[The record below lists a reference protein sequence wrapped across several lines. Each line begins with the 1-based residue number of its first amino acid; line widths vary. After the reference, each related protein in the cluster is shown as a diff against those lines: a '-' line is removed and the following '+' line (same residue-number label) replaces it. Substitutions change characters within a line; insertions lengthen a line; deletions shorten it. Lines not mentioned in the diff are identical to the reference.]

1 MKLNDLNLSNIA
13 FAVVNLARSSKDLT
27 YFVVI
32 RLKTMTLT
40 EVTVYLLKENSRL
53 TVLLVLIESQ

>member
-1 MKLNDLNLSNIA
+1 MNLNDLNLSNIA

-40 EVTVYLLKENSRL
+40 EVTVYLLKENSRF
-53 TVLLVLIESQ
+53 TVTILIESQ

>member
-1 MKLNDLNLSNIA
+1 MNLNDLNLSNIA

-32 RLKTMTLT
+32 RLKTMTLM
-40 EVTVYLLKENSRL
+40 EVTVYLLKENS
-53 TVLLVLIESQ
+53 

>member
-32 RLKTMTLT
+32 RLKTMTLM
-40 EVTVYLLKENSRL
+40 EVTVYLLKENSRF
-53 TVLLVLIESQ
+53 TVTILIESQ